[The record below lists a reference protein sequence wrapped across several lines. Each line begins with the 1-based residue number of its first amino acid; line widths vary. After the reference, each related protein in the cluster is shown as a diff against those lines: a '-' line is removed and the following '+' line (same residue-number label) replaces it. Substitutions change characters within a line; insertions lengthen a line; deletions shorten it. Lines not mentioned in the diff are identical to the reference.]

1 MKKIIQKI
9 KQIMNDVL
17 VMAIIF
23 GAFSIFNY
31 VLRSY
36 YSDIEQEAIKNIEA
50 AIEQSQIK
58 VNTQS
63 KETRGNRTTRIYEL
77 EALPSYEKNKAHQ
90 LLDNLTARGYH
101 GEYPDQISGE
111 EWRYS
116 LCRYGEHLILYSY
129 HHNFSLTW
137 EYLSGLCE

>member
-1 MKKIIQKI
+1 
-9 KQIMNDVL
+9 MNDVL

-63 KETRGNRTTRIYEL
+63 KDLFESTIWPIKISSPIVNI
-77 EALPSYEKNKAHQ
+77 EAVS
-90 LLDNLTARGYH
+90 
-101 GEYPDQISGE
+101 
-111 EWRYS
+111 
-116 LCRYGEHLILYSY
+116 ILALVY
-129 HHNFSLTW
+129 
-137 EYLSGLCE
+137 